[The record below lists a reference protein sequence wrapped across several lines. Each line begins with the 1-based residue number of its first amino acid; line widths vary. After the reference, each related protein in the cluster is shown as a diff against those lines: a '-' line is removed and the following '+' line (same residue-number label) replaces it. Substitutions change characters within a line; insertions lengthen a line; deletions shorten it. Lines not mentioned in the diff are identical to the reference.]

1 MANDQPRA
9 KMNNTHKVVSIAQL
23 WHVKVD
29 V

>member
-9 KMNNTHKVVSIAQL
+9 KMNNTYKDVSIAQL
-23 WHVKVD
+23 WHVKVE